1 MKKVRVLV
9 VEDESIIAM
18 ETESVLAELGYEVVA
33 IVDTGEK
40 AIEVTEQ
47 RKPDIILMDIRIK
60 GEIDGIDTAEIIR
73 SKFEIPVVF
82 LTAHLD
88 EERLEKVKLTMP
100 FGYILKPIKE
110 RDLKVT
116 LEMAL
121 HVSKVDVE
129 RKKTEQK
136 LKESEEKYRN
146 ILESIDDSYY
156 EVDLTGK
163 LTFFNNSLCIK
174 TGYSRDELLNLSFK
188 DYTSR
193 DKRDDVFK
201 SFNEVY
207 RTGKS
212 KSEVQM
218 ELISKDGKVVYTES
232 SISLKE
238 DRYGSRIG
246 FFGIMRDV
254 SERFHSRK
262 LLEEYQEH
270 LEDKIEI
277 RTQELTIAK
286 EKAELANRLK
296 SEFLANISHELR
308 TPMHSIL
315 SYSKFGYEKFDR
327 RDDNRL
333 IKYFKN
339 IYKSGNRLLKLIDN
353 LLDLSQLQAGKMKYL
368 KDNWSIKS
376 VLNDMKSE
384 FSILGEEK
392 NLSWQI
398 QEIEETTISFDIDKI
413 KQVIA
418 NLFSNSIRYSTENS
432 VIEVSFEDTS
442 DNRTV
447 IIKNEGV
454 PIPTDELE
462 SIFQPFIQSSKTKT
476 GAGGTGLGLP
486 ICRKIIEDHG
496 GKIWAEDNPN
506 GATFKFQLPK
516 NPT

>member
-1 MKKVRVLV
+1 
-9 VEDESIIAM
+9 
-18 ETESVLAELGYEVVA
+18 
-33 IVDTGEK
+33 
-40 AIEVTEQ
+40 
-47 RKPDIILMDIRIK
+47 
-60 GEIDGIDTAEIIR
+60 
-73 SKFEIPVVF
+73 
-82 LTAHLD
+82 
-88 EERLEKVKLTMP
+88 
-100 FGYILKPIKE
+100 
-110 RDLKVT
+110 
-116 LEMAL
+116 
-121 HVSKVDVE
+121 
-129 RKKTEQK
+129 
-136 LKESEEKYRN
+136 
-146 ILESIDDSYY
+146 
-156 EVDLTGK
+156 
-163 LTFFNNSLCIK
+163 
-174 TGYSRDELLNLSFK
+174 
-188 DYTSR
+188 
-193 DKRDDVFK
+193 
-201 SFNEVY
+201 
-207 RTGKS
+207 
-212 KSEVQM
+212 M
-218 ELISKDGKVVYTES
+218 ELINKAGKIVYTES

-238 DRYGSRIG
+238 DRYGNRIG
-246 FFGIMRDV
+246 FFGVMRDV

-296 SEFLANISHELR
+296 SEVLANISHELR

-398 QEIEETTISFDIDKI
+398 EDIEETTISFDIDKI

-496 GKIWAEDNPN
+496 GRIWAEDNPN